1 MSRAGADRGGRS
13 LKAQRSGLTGRR
25 AEWLAILW
33 LTAKG
38 YRLLE
43 RRFGGKGGE
52 IDLVMKRGRTIAF
65 VEVKARGRLEDAMI
79 AITAEK
85 QRLVERRIR
94 HWLSRNPWAAGHYL
108 RADAVFLAPWCRPR
122 HVPAAFALVL

>member
-1 MSRAGADRGGRS
+1 MSRAGADPGGRS
-13 LKAQRSGLTGRR
+13 HKAKRSGLTGRR

-52 IDLVMKRGRTIAF
+52 IDLVMKRGRTVAF
-65 VEVKARGRLEDAMI
+65 VEVKARRHLDDATI
-79 AITAEK
+79 AITAKK

-94 HWLSRNPWAAGHYL
+94 HWLSRNAWAASHHL
-108 RADAVFLAPWCRPR
+108 RADAVFLAPWRLPR

>member
-1 MSRAGADRGGRS
+1 VSAGERSRRARASGRS
-13 LKAQRSGLTGRR
+13 GRR
-25 AEWLAILW
+25 GEWLALAL

-52 IDLVMKRGRTIAF
+52 IDLIMARGRSVVF
-65 VEVKARGRLEDAMI
+65 VEVKLRGSLDAAAL

-85 QRLVERRIR
+85 RRLVEMRVRQ
-94 HWLSRNPWAAGHYL
+94 WLARNPWAMDRAL
-108 RADAVFLAPWCRPR
+108 RADAVFLAPWRLPR
-122 HVPAAFALVL
+122 HVPGVFALRL

>member
-1 MSRAGADRGGRS
+1 MSRAGADPGGRS

-65 VEVKARGRLEDAMI
+65 VEVKARGRLDDAMI

-108 RADAVFLAPWCRPR
+108 RVDAVFLAPWCRPR

>member
-1 MSRAGADRGGRS
+1 MTAEQDRDALRSRRA
-13 LKAQRSGLTGRR
+13 KRSGLTGQR

-33 LTAKG
+33 LSGKG

-65 VEVKARGRLEDAMI
+65 VEVKARGRLEDALI
-79 AITAEK
+79 AVTAEK
-85 QRLVERRIR
+85 QRLVERRVR
-94 HWLSRNPWAAGHYL
+94 RWLARNPWASDHHL
-108 RADAVFLAPWCRPR
+108 RADTVFLAPWRRPR
-122 HVPAAFALVL
+122 HVPAAFELVL

>member
-1 MSRAGADRGGRS
+1 MSKAGADPGGRS
-13 LKAQRSGLTGRR
+13 HKARRSGLTGRR

-33 LTAKG
+33 LSAKG

-52 IDLVMKRGRTIAF
+52 IDLVMKRGRTVAF
-65 VEVKARGRLEDAMI
+65 VEVKARGRLDDAMI
-79 AITAEK
+79 AITAQK

-94 HWLSRNPWAAGHYL
+94 HWLSRNAWAVDHHL
-108 RADAVFLAPWCRPR
+108 RADAVFLAPWRRPR

>member
-1 MSRAGADRGGRS
+1 MSGAAADPDRRSRRAR
-13 LKAQRSGLTGRR
+13 RSGLTGRR

-33 LTAKG
+33 LMAKG

-52 IDLVMKRGRTIAF
+52 IDLVMKRGRTVAF
-65 VEVKARGRLEDAMI
+65 VEVKARGRLEDALH
-79 AITAEK
+79 ALTAEK

-94 HWLSRNPWAAGHYL
+94 QWLTRNPWAEGHDL
-108 RADAVFLAPWCRPR
+108 RADAVFMAPWRRPR
-122 HVPAAFALVL
+122 HVPAAFELVL

>member
-1 MSRAGADRGGRS
+1 MSKAGADPGGRS
-13 LKAQRSGLTGRR
+13 RKAKRSGLTGRR

-65 VEVKARGRLEDAMI
+65 VASMPPHVCVNEILISPTWNRSFVAM
-79 AITAEK
+79 AS
-85 QRLVERRIR
+85 
-94 HWLSRNPWAAGHYL
+94 H
-108 RADAVFLAPWCRPR
+108 
-122 HVPAAFALVL
+122 

>member
-1 MSRAGADRGGRS
+1 MSRAGADPGGRS
-13 LKAQRSGLTGRR
+13 HKARRSGLTGRR

-33 LTAKG
+33 LSAKG

-65 VEVKARGRLEDAMI
+65 VEVKARGRLDDAMI
-79 AITAEK
+79 AITQEK

-94 HWLSRNPWAAGHYL
+94 HWLSRNAWAIDHHL
-108 RADAVFLAPWCRPR
+108 RADAVFLAPWRRPC
-122 HVPAAFALVL
+122 HVPAAFALAL

>member
-1 MSRAGADRGGRS
+1 MSKAGADPGGRS
-13 LKAQRSGLTGRR
+13 RKAKRSGLTGRR

-43 RRFGGKGGE
+43 RRFGGKCGE

-65 VEVKARGRLEDAMI
+65 VEVKARGRLDDAMI
-79 AITAEK
+79 AITPEK

-94 HWLSRNPWAAGHYL
+94 HWLSRNPWALSLLHI
-108 RADAVFLAPWCRPR
+108 
-122 HVPAAFALVL
+122 